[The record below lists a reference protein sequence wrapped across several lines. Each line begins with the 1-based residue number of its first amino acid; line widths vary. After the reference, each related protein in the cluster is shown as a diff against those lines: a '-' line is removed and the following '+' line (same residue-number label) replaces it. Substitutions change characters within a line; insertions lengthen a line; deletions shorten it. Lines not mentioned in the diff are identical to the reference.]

1 MYPLELNDIADRH
14 LGRILELQAQHN
26 GDTDFLITDD
36 QRITFAEAEDC
47 SNRLASG
54 FQALDVG
61 NGDRVCFFMGNLP
74 EMVLM
79 CLALNKL
86 GAIWVPICTDYKG
99 EWLLQTIQRSEPKL
113 LVTDREHAQR
123 LGEVLEQLPPLPVI
137 ALGGSEAGLP
147 EAIDYQS
154 VLAHSP
160 FTADYSQHHY
170 GDTCAI
176 LWTSG
181 TTGRSKGVMQA
192 HNNWIRST
200 LLGAGMMYHSRPG
213 DLIYCVLPLYNSG
226 AWLTCVLRA
235 LITGIG
241 CVLEPRFS
249 AGRFMERIKHFNAT
263 QTFAVGAMSI
273 FLMNTPERDDD
284 ADNPLREACLA
295 PIPPDKWQAFERRFN
310 VKLLRSG
317 MGQSECL
324 LTLNQEHCDPAIK
337 IPVYA
342 LGYPPPDADVRLFDD
357 EGVEVPDGQ
366 PGEICVRPLAP
377 HILFNGYFGDPQAT
391 AAAYRGEWF
400 LTGDLARKDPET
412 GAFFFVDRKKDAVRF
427 AGRNISTLEVESV
440 VLRHPQVKEAAAF
453 GIPSE
458 QLASEDE
465 LKVNVVLKVGEE
477 LRPEALCEFINQNAP
492 HYFVPRYVEFVD
504 ALPYTPTNKV
514 QKFAL
519 RDAGITARTW
529 DREKSTFKVQK
540 K

>member
-1 MYPLELNDIADRH
+1 MYQLELNDIADRH

-26 GDTDFLITDD
+26 GDTVFLINDE
-36 QRITFAEAEDC
+36 QRITFAAAQEL

-54 FQALDVG
+54 FRALG
-61 NGDRVCFFMGNLP
+61 IGRGDRVCFFMGNLP
-74 EMVLM
+74 ELVLM

-99 EWLLQTIQRSEPKL
+99 GWLQQTIARSEPQL
-113 LVTDREHAQR
+113 LVTDSEHAQR
-123 LGEVLEQLPPLPVI
+123 LAAVLDDMPPLPIVVLGANTDDLPDAI
-137 ALGGSEAGLP
+137 AYELLLDNP
-147 EAIDYQS
+147 
-154 VLAHSP
+154 P
-160 FTADYSQHHY
+160 FRADYSQHHY
-170 GDTCAI
+170 SDTCAI

-200 LLGAGMMYHSRPG
+200 LLGTYRMYHCEPG
-213 DLIYCVLPLYNSG
+213 DIVYCALPLYNSG
-226 AWLTCVLRA
+226 AWLTCILRA
-235 LITGIG
+235 LMTGIG
-241 CVLEPRFS
+241 CVVEQKFS
-249 AGRFMERIKHFNAT
+249 ASRFMERIKHFNAT
-263 QTFAVGAMSI
+263 QTFAVGAMSV

-295 PIPPDKWQAFERRFN
+295 PIPPDQWQDFQCRFN

-324 LTLNQEHCDPAIK
+324 LTMNQEHCDPSID

-342 LGYPPPDADVRLFDD
+342 LGFAPPDADVRLFDD
-357 EGVEVPDGQ
+357 EGREVPDGQ

-377 HILFNGYFGDPQAT
+377 YILFNGYFGDPEAT
-391 AAAYRGEWF
+391 AAAFRGEWF
-400 LTGDLARKDPET
+400 LTGDLARKDPKT
-412 GAFFFVDRKKDAVRF
+412 GACFFVDRKKDAVRF
-427 AGRNISTLEVESV
+427 AGRNISTLEVESIV
-440 VLRHPQVKEAAAF
+440 VRHPGVREAAAF

-465 LKVNVVLKVGEE
+465 LKINVVLRAGET
-477 LRPEALCEFINQNAP
+477 LSAEALCEFINQHAP
-492 HYFVPRYVEFVD
+492 HYFVPRYVEFVE

-519 RDAGITARTW
+519 RDAGLTSTTW
-529 DREKSTFKVQK
+529 DRNTSGFKVQK
-540 K
+540 Q

>member
-1 MYPLELNDIADRH
+1 MHPLELNDIADRH
-14 LGRILELQAQHN
+14 LGRILELQAIHN
-26 GDTDFLITDD
+26 GDTVFLINDA
-36 QRITFAEAEDC
+36 QRITFADAEEH
-47 SNRLASG
+47 SNRLAAG
-54 FQALDVG
+54 LRALGVG
-61 NGDRVCFFMGNLP
+61 KGDRVCFFMGNLP

-86 GAIWVPICTDYKG
+86 GAVWVPVCTDYKG
-99 EWLLQTIQRSEPKL
+99 EWLLQTLQRSQPAL
-113 LVTDREHAQR
+113 LVTDRENSER
-123 LGEVLEQLPPLPVI
+123 LGEVLEHFSGLPVI
-137 ALGGSEAGLP
+137 ALQAKESALP
-147 EAIDYQS
+147 GAIDYRSLLDHAPLQ
-154 VLAHSP
+154 
-160 FTADYSQHHY
+160 ADYSAHHY

-200 LLGAGMMYHSRPG
+200 ELGAGLMYHSRPG
-213 DLIYCVLPLYNSG
+213 DIVYCAMPLYNSG
-226 AWLTCVLRA
+226 AWLTCILRA

-241 CVLEPRFS
+241 CVLEQKFS
-249 AGRFMERIKHFNAT
+249 ASRFMERIKHFNAT
-263 QTFAVGAMSI
+263 QTFAVGAMSV
-273 FLMNTPERDDD
+273 FLLNTPAREDD

-295 PIPPDKWQAFERRFN
+295 PIPPDKWQAFERRFG
-310 VKLLRSG
+310 VRLLRSG

-324 LTLNQEHCDPAIK
+324 LTLNQEHCDPSID
-337 IPVYA
+337 IPVYS

-357 EGVEVPDGQ
+357 EGREVPDGQ

-377 HILFNGYFGDPQAT
+377 YILFNGYFGDPQAT
-391 AAAYRGEWF
+391 ADAYRGEWF
-400 LTGDLARKDPET
+400 LTGDLARRDPRT

-440 VLRHPQVKEAAAF
+440 VLRHPGVREAAAF

-465 LKVNVVLKVGEE
+465 LKLNVVLREGAE
-477 LRPEALCEFINQNAP
+477 LTAEALCEFINSNAP
-492 HYFVPRYVEFVD
+492 HYFVPRYLEFVA

-519 RDAGITARTW
+519 REAGITDRTW
-529 DREKSTFKVQK
+529 DRNTSGFTLQK
-540 K
+540 